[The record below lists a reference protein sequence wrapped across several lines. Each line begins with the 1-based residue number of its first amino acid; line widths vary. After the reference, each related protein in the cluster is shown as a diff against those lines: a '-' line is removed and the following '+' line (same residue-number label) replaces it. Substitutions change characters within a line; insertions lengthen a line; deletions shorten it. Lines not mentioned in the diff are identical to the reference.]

1 MVLSIITIAADLL
14 LFAVLN
20 IKLFTDRFT
29 LPDEERRV
37 IHRSP
42 IDSLDVADKRYL
54 LYVFLF
60 FAVVGIVTAVVYVR
74 CQKQHCQSDQTH
86 QPDLLCSDVHNHHD
100 RSGYYTS
107 ELLRNY
113 GYKRFC

>member
-29 LPDEERRV
+29 LPDEERKV
-37 IHRSP
+37 IHRSS

-60 FAVVGIVTAVVYVR
+60 FAVVGIVTAVLYMCGVKNNIVKVIR
-74 CQKQHCQSDQTH
+74 LISLICSAVMFIIIMIVAVTTH
-86 QPDLLCSDVHNHHD
+86 PS
-100 RSGYYTS
+100 Y
-107 ELLRNY
+107 
-113 GYKRFC
+113 